1 LISVMV
7 LGCTSTLLTVG
18 LIALLVVQVSPAAV
32 HSLHW
37 NSSNPIFRI
46 DNTDH
51 IVDVNSGNLPFE
63 YDQLNIICPV
73 AGQGRG
79 TRGREEGERYIIY
92 NVSKEEYDSCR
103 ISQTDPRV
111 VAVCDKPDR
120 QLQFTITFRSFSPT
134 PRGLEFRPG
143 QDYYFIS
150 TSSRRDL
157 HRRVGGSCST
167 HNMKVI
173 FKVAASKVEEDAV
186 ARTRQPAINRP
197 RNRVEENSRMM
208 ENVRPI
214 EAVSSF
220 RTGLDHHGEVNR
232 GVAGKR
238 LVKQEASTMSGGNKT
253 CPLLLHLLCLLAF
266 WRILL

>member
-1 LISVMV
+1 M
-7 LGCTSTLLTVG
+7 TTL
-18 LIALLVVQVSPAAV
+18 S
-32 HSLHW
+32 HFFY
-37 NSSNPIFRI
+37 IFL
-46 DNTDH
+46 
-51 IVDVNSGNLPFE
+51 NLS
-63 YDQLNIICPV
+63 I
-73 AGQGRG
+73 
-79 TRGREEGERYIIY
+79 
-92 NVSKEEYDSCR
+92 
-103 ISQTDPRV
+103 
-111 VAVCDKPDR
+111 
-120 QLQFTITFRSFSPT
+120 
-134 PRGLEFRPG
+134 
-143 QDYYFIS
+143 
-150 TSSRRDL
+150 SRRDL

-173 FKVAASKVEEDAV
+173 FKVAANKVEEDAV

-220 RTGLDHHGEVNR
+220 RTGLDHGGEVNR

-238 LVKQEASTMSGGNKT
+238 LVKQEASTMSGGNQT

>member
-1 LISVMV
+1 MI
-7 LGCTSTLLTVG
+7 TLSHFFYIFL
-18 LIALLVVQVSPAAV
+18 
-32 HSLHW
+32 
-37 NSSNPIFRI
+37 NS
-46 DNTDH
+46 
-51 IVDVNSGNLPFE
+51 
-63 YDQLNIICPV
+63 NI
-73 AGQGRG
+73 
-79 TRGREEGERYIIY
+79 
-92 NVSKEEYDSCR
+92 
-103 ISQTDPRV
+103 
-111 VAVCDKPDR
+111 
-120 QLQFTITFRSFSPT
+120 
-134 PRGLEFRPG
+134 
-143 QDYYFIS
+143 
-150 TSSRRDL
+150 SRRDL

-197 RNRVEENSRMM
+197 RNRVEENNSRMM

-220 RTGLDHHGEVNR
+220 RTGLDHGGEVTR

-238 LVKQEASTMSGGNKT
+238 LVKQEASTMSGGNQT